1 VKVDDAVLECVE
13 KRFGVDSV
21 VAGIDNKLDRVQLEE
36 VTHRD
41 VALLGR
47 LERLLRELAQRNALL
62 ARELR
67 SAARRSVG
75 RDRDDVEAT
84 LDQVAEIR
92 ALARNRDADSEAQR
106 MTTRS
111 GPV

>member
-1 VKVDDAVLECVE
+1 
-13 KRFGVDSV
+13 
-21 VAGIDNKLDRVQLEE
+21 
-36 VTHRD
+36 
-41 VALLGR
+41 
-47 LERLLRELAQRNALL
+47 LL

-92 ALARNRDADSEAQR
+92 ALARNRDADSEVQR

>member
-1 VKVDDAVLECVE
+1 MKVDDPVLEGVE
-13 KRFGVDSV
+13 KRFGVHAV
-21 VAGIDNKLDRVQLEE
+21 IAGIDNKLDRVLREE

-47 LERLLRELAQRNALL
+47 LERLLRQLTQRNTLL

-75 RDRDDVEAT
+75 RHRDDVEAT
-84 LDQVAEIR
+84 LDQVAEVR